1 MGWGVSE
8 CHLGLFVI
16 RCLMTL
22 PPAVAPGA
30 SGWRGLA
37 DTSGTATSSVSRA
50 FSAFSAAAAP
60 RSSPTNS
67 CSRAT
72 SHSSPVSVAH
82 QRRLLSQSPHGSR

>member
-37 DTSGTATSSVSRA
+37 DTSGTAR
-50 FSAFSAAAAP
+50 
-60 RSSPTNS
+60 R
-67 CSRAT
+67 RAT
-72 SHSSPVSVAH
+72 LAREARRRVLAVLAH
-82 QRRLLSQSPHGSR
+82 LGGLDAEHGAHAP

>member
-37 DTSGTATSSVSRA
+37 DTSGL
-50 FSAFSAAAAP
+50 AP
-60 RSSPTNS
+60 LAREA
-67 CSRAT
+67 RRRVIA
-72 SHSSPVSVAH
+72 VLAH
-82 QRRLLSQSPHGSR
+82 LGGLDAEHGAHAP